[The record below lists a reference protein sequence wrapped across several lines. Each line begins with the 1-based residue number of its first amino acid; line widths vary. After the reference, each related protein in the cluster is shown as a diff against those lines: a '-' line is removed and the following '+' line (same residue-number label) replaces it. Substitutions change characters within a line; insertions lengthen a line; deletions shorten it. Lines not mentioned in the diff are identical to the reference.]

1 MSLIWSLTTIW
12 LYNDFLIVKEFN
24 YEKSQFDE
32 RLLLNII
39 SEKVRHAI
47 QHMKSYSLL
56 VKQE

>member
-1 MSLIWSLTTIW
+1 M
-12 LYNDFLIVKEFN
+12 IVKEFN